1 MANIYCTATNTG
13 KGFITTQDYTNFFLS
28 GHDGDVWV
36 VEDNEKGALWVSRNS
51 GTPKTTAEAQAIVDA
66 EVDAA
71 IIAYD
76 AKDEVYKTISTK
88 PVRFTL
94 PQEELKMAT
103 YRGIKGWKVQV
114 VASDPSNLLA
124 GQIWYNSATNLLKY
138 YDGSTTKT
146 VTVS

>member
-36 VEDNEKGALWVSRNS
+36 VEDNEKGALWVSKNS
-51 GTPKTTAEAQAIVDA
+51 GTPKTKAEAQAIVDA

-76 AKDEVYKTISTK
+76 AKDEVYKTLSTK

-94 PQEELKMAT
+94 P
-103 YRGIKGWKVQV
+103 
-114 VASDPSNLLA
+114 
-124 GQIWYNSATNLLKY
+124 
-138 YDGSTTKT
+138 
-146 VTVS
+146 

>member
-36 VEDNEKGALWVSRNS
+36 VGDTEKGALWVSRNS

-66 EVDAA
+66 GVDAA

-76 AKDEVYKTISTK
+76 ALSAFSKTTNIK
-88 PVRFTL
+88 PVRYTL
-94 PQEELKMAT
+94 P
-103 YRGIKGWKVQV
+103 
-114 VASDPSNLLA
+114 
-124 GQIWYNSATNLLKY
+124 
-138 YDGSTTKT
+138 
-146 VTVS
+146 